1 MVQHGMQATSTQSP
15 ADATSRDRDVGNFLD
30 RLGRALTAGDARTVA
45 GMWAV
50 PAYVLGDTMAMA
62 VNSREEVE
70 RFFSG
75 AKEQYNKL
83 GITDTHAEV
92 SRLQWMTDRIVTVD
106 VRWPYLDEHG
116 DERGAES
123 SSYTLRRDENGE
135 LKLHVALMHG
145 VER

>member
-1 MVQHGMQATSTQSP
+1 MMHHPVHAASDQTAP
-15 ADATSRDRDVGNFLD
+15 DATGRDREVGVFLD
-30 RLGRALTAGDARTVA
+30 RMARALTAGDAHTVA

-50 PAYVLGDTMAMA
+50 PAYVLGDTMAIA
-62 VNSREEVE
+62 VNSRDEVE
-70 RFFSG
+70 QFFSG
-75 AKEQYNKL
+75 AKEQYNKR

-92 SRLQWMTDRIVTVD
+92 SRLQWVTDRIATVD

-123 SSYTLRRDENGE
+123 SSYTLRRDDNGE

-145 VER
+145 EER